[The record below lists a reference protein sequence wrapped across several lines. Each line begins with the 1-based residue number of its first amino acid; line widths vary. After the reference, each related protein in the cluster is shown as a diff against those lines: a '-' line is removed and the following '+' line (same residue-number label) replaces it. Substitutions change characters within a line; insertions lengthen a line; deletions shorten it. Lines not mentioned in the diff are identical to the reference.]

1 MDSQLKL
8 ISSLCWLWVNCA
20 KIEKMV
26 VLLID
31 EMYVKEDIVYNK
43 HTSQLI
49 SCFLKISFAT
59 SIEPLQQGVAIYAAA
74 I

>member
-8 ISSLCWLWVNCA
+8 ISSLYAAMGELCQDY
-20 KIEKMV
+20 EKMV

-43 HTSQLI
+43 HTS
-49 SCFLKISFAT
+49 SWFPAF
-59 SIEPLQQGVAIYAAA
+59 
-74 I
+74 